1 MAERNTAGDLSS
13 TQVKAAY
20 QRALTKLAR
29 QQSALAA
36 TQAEI
41 AVWERYIKDLDKAAK

>member
-1 MAERNTAGDLSS
+1 MPAQPDLSA

-20 QRALTKLAR
+20 QRALTKLSR
-29 QQSALAA
+29 QQAAIAA

-41 AVWERYIKDLDKAAK
+41 AVWENYIKMMDKK

>member
-1 MAERNTAGDLSS
+1 MATQPDLSV

-29 QQSALAA
+29 QQSSLAA

-41 AVWERYIKDLDKAAK
+41 AVWERYIKDFDKGR

>member
-1 MAERNTAGDLSS
+1 MADRSTSGDLSA

-41 AVWERYIKDLDKAAK
+41 AVWESYIKNMEKGK